1 VAAHLDAEI
10 LLMDEVLAVGDAEF
24 QKKALGKMG
33 DVAKSGRT
41 VLFVSHNMG
50 AVKALCHRAI
60 ILERGSLKRVYEKI
74 NAAVAD
80 YLGNNNNSQ
89 TTWQNDGELSDV
101 NFTPHRVYLVNKFY
115 QPIEEI
121 NNAENVC
128 LCLECDIKIIDHL
141 LNVGIS
147 LSQLDGTV
155 IFASWLKDIHTPEL
169 KTGKNVFYI
178 ELPTKNLNNGQYKI
192 TLSAGLHHVKYC
204 INLGCE
210 PSIDFTINNVL
221 NTEFGDMERGGIYTP
236 LIAWRTEL

>member
-1 VAAHLDAEI
+1 
-10 LLMDEVLAVGDAEF
+10 VLAVGDAEF

-60 ILERGSLKRVYEKI
+60 ILEKGSPKKVYEQI
-74 NAAVAD
+74 RVAVAD
-80 YLGNNNNSQ
+80 YLGSNNNSQ
-89 TTWQNDGELSDV
+89 TAWQNNGELSDM
-101 NFTPHRVYLVNKFY
+101 NFTPHRIYLTDKSYRPV
-115 QPIEEI
+115 EEI
-121 NNAENVC
+121 NNTENAY
-128 LCLECDIKIIDHL
+128 LCLECDIKILDPL

-155 IFASWLKDIHTPEL
+155 IFVSWLKDIHVPEL

-178 ELPTKNLNNGQYKI
+178 ELPTKNLNNGRYKI
-192 TLSAGLHHVKYC
+192 ALCAGLHHLKYC
-204 INLGCE
+204 INPDSE
-210 PSIDFTINNVL
+210 PTIDFTINNVL

-236 LIAWRTEL
+236 LIEWKTKI